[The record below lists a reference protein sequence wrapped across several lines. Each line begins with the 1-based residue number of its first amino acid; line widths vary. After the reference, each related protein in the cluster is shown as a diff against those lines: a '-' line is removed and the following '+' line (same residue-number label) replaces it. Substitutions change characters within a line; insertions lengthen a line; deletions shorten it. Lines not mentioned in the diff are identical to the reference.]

1 MSVIRLLGVITLADR
16 LVRGLSPKQHRGT
29 KTESPLYWG
38 FSFFYTWHISCSVI
52 FVMFIKRILKIGL
65 VAIVASAL
73 TTSQAQVPK
82 PDPKPDKPKKE
93 RPEKGKWDK
102 EKVKDR
108 LKAAFEKRGKRR
120 KDAKK
125 RGSKVHDHKKGDKK
139 GGSFG
144 KLVRDDAKIKEL
156 KEAFA
161 AASKKGWKGFDRKA
175 WKDAT
180 DDEKK
185 ALREKMAAGRKEW
198 YEKMK
203 THREEV
209 GKRIKEI
216 RAEFKNN
223 RDEVIDGNDPGE

>member
-1 MSVIRLLGVITLADR
+1 MTNVFTNVC
-16 LVRGLSPKQHRGT
+16 
-29 KTESPLYWG
+29 
-38 FSFFYTWHISCSVI
+38 WHDSCSVI
-52 FVMFIKRILKIGL
+52 LVMFIKRILKIGL

-73 TTSQAQVPK
+73 TTVQAQPA
-82 PDPKPDKPKKE
+82 PKPDKPTKE
-93 RPEKGKWDK
+93 KPERDGKKWDPT
-102 EKVKDR
+102 KVKER
-108 LKAAFEKRGKRR
+108 LKAAFDKRKKRR
-120 KDAKK
+120 GDAKK
-125 RGSKVHDHKKGDKK
+125 KGHKVHDRKKGDHKKG
-139 GGSFG
+139 SAFG

-156 KEAFA
+156 KEAFTA
-161 AASKKGWKGFDRKA
+161 AAKKGHKGFDRKA
-175 WKDAT
+175 WKDAS

-223 RDEVIDGNDPGE
+223 RDKVIDGNDPGE

>member
-1 MSVIRLLGVITLADR
+1 MLLNFGKAIDALIVSERLIVGGVEE
-16 LVRGLSPKQHRGT
+16 V
-29 KTESPLYWG
+29 
-38 FSFFYTWHISCSVI
+38 
-52 FVMFIKRILKIGL
+52 
-65 VAIVASAL
+65 
-73 TTSQAQVPK
+73 
-82 PDPKPDKPKKE
+82 KE
-93 RPEKGKWDK
+93 
-102 EKVKDR
+102 R
-108 LKAAFEKRGKRR
+108 LKAAFAKRKKHRG
-120 KDAKK
+120 DAKK
-125 RGSKVHDHKKGDKK
+125 KGHKVIDHKKK
-139 GGSFG
+139 GGGFG

-161 AASKKGWKGFDRKA
+161 AAAKKDRKKFDRKA

-223 RDEVIDGNDPGE
+223 RDKVVDGNDPTP